1 MALKIYYALALRAAP
16 SQRKAAQYAG
26 VSDEKLTEDME
37 RLGLEFVKPVR
48 KFWGMKAL
56 PDYVVV
62 FLERILKE
70 FGPSFTELPPKPP
83 PRRRSSPQPRRRRPE
98 PGTTVV

>member
-1 MALKIYYALALRAAP
+1 MALKIYYALTLRAAP

-26 VSDEKLTEDME
+26 ISDEKLTEDME
-37 RLGLEFVKPVR
+37 RLGLKFLKPVR
-48 KFWGMKAL
+48 QFWGMKAF
-56 PDYVVV
+56 PDYVVH
-62 FLERILKE
+62 FLDRVLKE

-83 PRRRSSPQPRRRRPE
+83 RRRSSPRPRRRRSE